1 MPDRYRPTRGDV
13 VVVVVCM
20 TSCTLLLLLGL
31 LWYDVIGMQRVLHLV
46 LLLSVCTLSKL
57 IESIDIAT
65 VTATG

>member
-1 MPDRYRPTRGDV
+1 
-13 VVVVVCM
+13 M